1 MSQKKADSK
10 KPETKKKQAAESAF
24 ETVPSEVKHNAKKG
38 AGGKSSPKESKPA
51 EKKKGKSSA
60 AERGGAITPRSE
72 RMLHQAIPYIL
83 FVLTMSSRRRCIA
96 PLRAI
101 SPVCG
106 SSALTSCHISPPT
119 TRAVTDVIL

>member
-10 KPETKKKQAAESAF
+10 KPETKKKKAAESAF

-51 EKKKGKSSA
+51 EKEKGKSSA

-83 FVLTMSSRRRCIA
+83 FVLTMF
-96 PLRAI
+96 
-101 SPVCG
+101 
-106 SSALTSCHISPPT
+106 LTACYLFQNFTNHKIFYRQGVTVT
-119 TRAVTDVIL
+119 TRVSQGIFYDLVR